1 MIFHLWKSIGLNDS
15 SKKKNKTFVTQIR
28 ILPDILSNKIAAGEV
43 VERPGSV
50 VKELVENSLDAQSTR
65 VLVEIEN
72 GGKSLIQISDNGSG
86 MSHDDAL
93 LAIERFATSKIYSDQ
108 DLFNIRTLGFRGEA
122 IPSIASVSRFTLVTR
137 DTFSDSGISIKIDG
151 GKLIK
156 VSETG
161 APIGTLVSVRQLF
174 FNTPARR
181 KFLKTTGTEMG
192 YIADTV
198 SSMAMAHPGVQFRL
212 IHNGKEIKRFQ
223 SVTDPIER
231 ISQVIGDTI
240 KKDLYPISFSNE
252 FVSISGAIVSSRIN
266 RAGSR
271 SIFIYVNGRYIRD
284 RIIQHAIFQGYGQR
298 LMKGQFPVAVLFL
311 TVPAHAVDVN
321 VHPTKHEVRFSEQKK
336 IHDSVQ
342 FIVEEMLK
350 RHENSIHWPVHTDKG
365 SETDRILEPSDK
377 FSQSINRSYAPDISP
392 ESPLTA
398 DGTEKTSTVAA
409 SSESD
414 SLFQGR
420 KLKPDQKDPEQKQ
433 QVLWQKRLF
442 SDLKIIG
449 QCHNTYILFEYDQG
463 LILLDQHAAH
473 ERILYESLKKR
484 SSEIK
489 KGSQQLLVPET
500 FDMGFSESDLLVKLI
515 PSFEDIGLYIEPFG
529 GNTFVVKAIPT
540 LLEGK
545 PIEPLIRDIVE
556 KILETSVSGDLT
568 STMDTSHKLMACH
581 GAIRAGQKLS
591 ELQIKGLLKQLD
603 ECETPSNCPH
613 GRPTWIRWEMKFLE
627 KSFHRIA

>member
-1 MIFHLWKSIGLNDS
+1 MSGLL
-15 SKKKNKTFVTQIR
+15 KEKNKTIVTKIR

-50 VKELVENSLDAQSTR
+50 VKELVENALDAQSTQ

-72 GGKSLIQISDNGSG
+72 GGRSLIQISDNGSG

-108 DLFNIRTLGFRGEA
+108 DLFNISTLGFRGEA

-137 DTFSDSGISIKIDG
+137 DNLSESGISIKIDG
-151 GKLIK
+151 GKIIK

-161 APIGTLVSVRQLF
+161 APVGTMVSVRQLF

-198 SSMAMAHPGVQFRL
+198 CSMAMAHPDVQFRL
-212 IHNGKEIKRFQ
+212 IHNGKEVKRFQ
-223 SVTDPIER
+223 SVSDPLER
-231 ISQVIGDTI
+231 ISQVIGDTV
-240 KKDLYPISFSNE
+240 KKDLYSLSFSNDL
-252 FVSISGAIVSSRIN
+252 VSISGAIVSPRVN
-266 RAGSR
+266 RSSAR

-284 RIIQHAIFQGYGQR
+284 RMIQHAIFQGYGQR
-298 LMKGQFPVAVLFL
+298 LMKGQFPIAVLFL
-311 TVPAHAVDVN
+311 KVPTQTVDVN

-342 FIVEEMLK
+342 WAVGETLK
-350 RHENSIHWPVHTDKG
+350 KWENSIQWPVHGDLSPDPVG
-365 SETDRILEPSDK
+365 ILESSDIFDQPIEQRSIEEIFPGPSVRPETLENTGRTVSVTESLPVSHVRK
-377 FSQSINRSYAPDISP
+377 INTTQSEP
-392 ESPLTA
+392 
-398 DGTEKTSTVAA
+398 V
-409 SSESD
+409 
-414 SLFQGR
+414 
-420 KLKPDQKDPEQKQ
+420 QKQ
-433 QVLWQKRLF
+433 QVLWLKRPF
-442 SDLKIIG
+442 ADLKIIG
-449 QCHNTYILFEYDQG
+449 QCHHTYILLEYDRG

-500 FDMGFSESDLLVKLI
+500 FDLGFAESDIMEKII
-515 PSFEDIGLYIEPFG
+515 PSFEEIGLYIEPFG
-529 GNTFVVKAIPT
+529 GNTFVVKALPA

-545 PIEPLIRDIVE
+545 EIQPLIREIIE
-556 KILETSVSGDLT
+556 KILETGVSQDLG
-568 STMDTSHKLMACH
+568 STMDTTYKLMACH
-581 GAIRAGQKLS
+581 GAVRAGQKLS
-591 ELQIKGLLKQLD
+591 EPQIKGLLQQLD
-603 ECETPSNCPH
+603 ECEIPSNCPH
-613 GRPTWIRWEMKFLE
+613 GRPTWIRWDLNFLE
-627 KSFHRIA
+627 KSFHRIV